1 MNTDSPMELGSMTFL
16 AIHVNLYWNC
26 LKYQSVFEGIL
37 ILKTY
42 LHSKD
47 TVFAFG
53 GFESSLS

>member
-1 MNTDSPMELGSMTFL
+1 MNTDSTMELGSMTFL

-26 LKYQSVFEGIL
+26 LKCQSVFEGIL